1 MFDIGGKV
9 EGFIRNIIWG
19 IIKTLLWGVDTIWDV
34 VIRIARIDFYNK
46 GSISSWFAVAGVFLI
61 LFITYRV
68 VKIYFYFMLNDGY
81 RQKVQPIRTVM
92 MIGVTSLILSLAP
105 IGMQYVNSVSIDLI
119 NGIGMFLPTDVQ
131 TVKVSD
137 VLMETNHLM
146 GNKKF
151 NEYTRSTDEKISQ
164 LEKEVSRLEASN
176 EKGRLSS
183 FEQVDLVN
191 KKRSLNEARKEKSD
205 GYSYDSST
213 FDINRQADDEYLFF
227 PNWASLFLMI
237 IISVLAAVNFVG
249 LAISMTQRL
258 LTIIMLYLIAPYT
271 ISSLIE
277 PTGEGQGEYHQ
288 WVSTIIGSYIILFL
302 QIWFTYLILYL
313 ATNQSITAALGDG
326 TVGTLGKL
334 FLVIGGF
341 AAIKSAPI
349 TLSRFFGGQGMGI
362 SEGLSEVSSGI
373 RIGRVAGGIAG
384 GVTSGA
390 VSGAVGFGIGMAGGT
405 RLGYQKAVA
414 KDSGAVRKALGAVA
428 GGIGGSVRSGA
439 ASLTK
444 GGRASGGALGKGR
457 QIWRTASSHPYDRA
471 QETQGARTAM
481 GSAGYDKGSG
491 SSSTFNDP
499 PTEKQ
504 LSAAQ
509 ALHIEGA
516 EKMSKGELSLAL
528 ENAGA
533 ERSFFTSGQ
542 NTAIYM
548 NGKRVDDRRNA
559 KMGY

>member
-1 MFDIGGKV
+1 M
-9 EGFIRNIIWG
+9 
-19 IIKTLLWGVDTIWDV
+19 
-34 VIRIARIDFYNK
+34 
-46 GSISSWFAVAGVFLI
+46 
-61 LFITYRV
+61 
-68 VKIYFYFMLNDGY
+68 
-81 RQKVQPIRTVM
+81 
-92 MIGVTSLILSLAP
+92 
-105 IGMQYVNSVSIDLI
+105 
-119 NGIGMFLPTDVQ
+119 
-131 TVKVSD
+131 
-137 VLMETNHLM
+137 
-146 GNKKF
+146 
-151 NEYTRSTDEKISQ
+151 
-164 LEKEVSRLEASN
+164 
-176 EKGRLSS
+176 
-183 FEQVDLVN
+183 
-191 KKRSLNEARKEKSD
+191 
-205 GYSYDSST
+205 
-213 FDINRQADDEYLFF
+213 
-227 PNWASLFLMI
+227 
-237 IISVLAAVNFVG
+237 
-249 LAISMTQRL
+249 
-258 LTIIMLYLIAPYT
+258 
-271 ISSLIE
+271 
-277 PTGEGQGEYHQ
+277 
-288 WVSTIIGSYIILFL
+288 

-491 SSSTFNDP
+491 SSSTFDP

>member
-151 NEYTRSTDEKISQ
+151 DEYTRSTDEKISQ

-373 RIGRVAGGIAG
+373 RIGRVAGG
-384 GVTSGA
+384 VTSGA

-457 QIWRTASSHPYDRA
+457 QIWRTASSHPYDRG

-481 GSAGYDKGSG
+481 GAAGYDKGSG

-516 EKMSKGELSLAL
+516 EKMSKGDLSLAL